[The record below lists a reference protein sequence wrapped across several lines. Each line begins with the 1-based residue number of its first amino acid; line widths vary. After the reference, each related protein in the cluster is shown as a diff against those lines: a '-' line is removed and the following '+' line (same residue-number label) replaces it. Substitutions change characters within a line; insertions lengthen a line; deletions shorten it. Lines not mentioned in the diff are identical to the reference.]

1 MIPMVTPE
9 PVVEWEKTWVDFPK
23 VQSLPLHAKIPALES
38 SPEVPRTQSPGTDPS
53 TSKFSNSENR
63 SLSSAERALENQSSK
78 EVTESIE
85 LSFHG
90 DTKFLEVEEQSEE
103 WSEEE
108 EEESSEEEE
117 EEPSEEEESSD
128 AEEVEEEL
136 SEEEEE
142 EPSEEEELSDAEEE
156 EEGPSEEEESLDAE
170 VETVNAEVHA

>member
-1 MIPMVTPE
+1 M
-9 PVVEWEKTWVDFPK
+9 
-23 VQSLPLHAKIPALES
+23 
-38 SPEVPRTQSPGTDPS
+38 DPS
-53 TSKFSNSENR
+53 TSNYSNSENR

-90 DTKFLEVEEQSEE
+90 DTKFLEAEEQSEE

-117 EEPSEEEESSD
+117 EKS
-128 AEEVEEEL
+128 

-142 EPSEEEELSDAEEE
+142 EPSEEEE
-156 EEGPSEEEESLDAE
+156 SLDAE
-170 VETVNAEVHA
+170 AETVNAEVHA

>member
-1 MIPMVTPE
+1 MP
-9 PVVEWEKTWVDFPK
+9 
-23 VQSLPLHAKIPALES
+23 SLPLRAKIHALES
-38 SPEVPRTQSPGTDPS
+38 SPKVPRTQSPGTDPN
-53 TSKFSNSENR
+53 TSNCSNSENL

-90 DTKFLEVEEQSEE
+90 DTKFLEAEEQSEE

-108 EEESSEEEE
+108 EEESSEEKS
-117 EEPSEEEESSD
+117 SEEEESSD

-142 EPSEEEELSDAEEE
+142 KSSEEEELSDAEEVE
-156 EEGPSEEEESLDAE
+156 EKLSEEEESLDAE